1 METLQTIETK
11 IDKLIEQNKKAIE
24 MTEAELVKASQ
35 AISDAQAKLVQ
46 AQEEINSEKYV
57 EAKSDLW
64 TAERTKEFHEGRLKE
79 LVTTP
84 IISYDEYHATVKE
97 IYRLADEQQNTFF
110 TPAVAKLLEI
120 VKLGDE
126 SAKEV
131 GKVNEIFRK
140 LEKDISK
147 NNEDYKRD
155 KNGGWFR
162 GPFSSLSYSPRN
174 ALHGYQDDLKEI
186 AESFKKGQGY
196 PPSPLQLSPPTNK

>member
-1 METLQTIETK
+1 M
-11 IDKLIEQNKKAIE
+11 
-24 MTEAELVKASQ
+24 
-35 AISDAQAKLVQ
+35 
-46 AQEEINSEKYV
+46 
-57 EAKSDLW
+57 
-64 TAERTKEFHEGRLKE
+64 
-79 LVTTP
+79 
-84 IISYDEYHATVKE
+84 
-97 IYRLADEQQNTFF
+97 
-110 TPAVAKLLEI
+110 EI